1 MSAYDAYITS
11 DPNHTLRKCDTP
23 HAFIDTFWARQRV
36 SRNLTIRDMGA
47 MIGYSEKTFARFLT
61 GQSMPPDSAIQA
73 LCNIFDIEYEVGKA
87 EFEKAAANWKPNRR
101 KHVNKKDVLSA
112 QISESVIDN
121 IADILY
127 GKIPYSKF
135 KLVIEYM
142 KSNSIQAVKELIYG
156 YIDFDTYQ
164 CISKELKEKSNAD
177 ILEQ

>member
-1 MSAYDAYITS
+1 MATYDTYITS
-11 DPNHTLRKCDTP
+11 DPNHTLRKCDAP
-23 HAFIDTFWARQRV
+23 HAFVDTFWARQRV

-61 GQSMPPDSAIQA
+61 GQNMPPDSAIRA
-73 LCNIFDIEYEVGKA
+73 LCSIFDVEYEVGKA
-87 EFEKAAANWKPNRR
+87 EFEKAVANWRPNRR
-101 KHVNKKDVLSA
+101 RTVSRKDVISK
-112 QISESVIDN
+112 QISEAVIDN
-121 IADILY
+121 IADSLY

-142 KSNSIQAVKELIYG
+142 KNGSIQAVKELIYG

-164 CISKELKEKSNAD
+164 HISNELKEKSNAD